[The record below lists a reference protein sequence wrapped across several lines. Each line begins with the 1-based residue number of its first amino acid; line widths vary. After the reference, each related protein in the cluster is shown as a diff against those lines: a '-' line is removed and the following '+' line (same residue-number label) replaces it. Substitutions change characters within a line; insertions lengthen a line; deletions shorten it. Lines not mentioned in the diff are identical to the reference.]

1 MKICD
6 VTRQLREKGQGLL
19 EFALILPVLLLVAV
33 GLLDLGRA
41 FFAAIVI
48 ANASREG
55 ARYLTLHPDD
65 NAADAYG
72 NTFIG
77 TKQTAISE
85 VQGSFINISP
95 ADVQVTYCIDI
106 DGFPGC
112 DSGYPVIV
120 QVDYDFE
127 LMVGWLL
134 PSPITLTRFTQM
146 MVP

>member
-1 MKICD
+1 MKMGDMSCQN
-6 VTRQLREKGQGLL
+6 RGKGQGLV
-19 EFALILPVLLLVAV
+19 EFALIMPVLLLVAL
-33 GLLDLGRA
+33 GLFDLGRA
-41 FFAAIVI
+41 FFATIII

-65 NAADAYG
+65 NAADTYG

-77 TKQTAISE
+77 TKQTAIAE

-95 ADVQVTYCIDI
+95 ADVQVTYCLDT

-120 QVDYDFE
+120 QVHYDFD
-127 LMVGWLL
+127 LLTGWLL
-134 PSPITLTRFTQM
+134 PSPISLTRFTQM

>member
-1 MKICD
+1 MKKTEI
-6 VTRQLREKGQGLL
+6 TRQLSENGQGLL
-19 EFALILPVLLLVAV
+19 EFALILPILLLVAL

-41 FFAAIVI
+41 FFAAII
-48 ANASREG
+48 ISNASREG
-55 ARYLTLHPDD
+55 ARYLTLHPED

-72 NTFIG
+72 NTFTG
-77 TKQTAISE
+77 TKQTAIAE
-85 VQGSFINISP
+85 VQGSYINISP
-95 ADVQVTYCIDI
+95 ADVHVTYCRDA

-120 QVDYDFE
+120 RVDSDFE
-127 LMVGWLL
+127 LLVGWLL

>member
-1 MKICD
+1 MKLIA
-6 VTRQLREKGQGLL
+6 VFRQAREKGQGLL
-19 EFALILPVLLLVAV
+19 EFALVVPVLLLIAL

-48 ANASREG
+48 SNASREG

-65 NAADAYG
+65 NVADAYG
-72 NTFIG
+72 NTFNG
-77 TKQTAISE
+77 TKQAAISE

-95 ADVQVTYCIDI
+95 ADVRITYCRDL

-112 DSGYPVIV
+112 DSGFPVIV
-120 QVDYDFE
+120 RVDYDFE
-127 LMVGWLL
+127 LLTGWLL
-134 PSPITLTRFTQM
+134 PSPATLTRFTQM

>member
-1 MKICD
+1 MKKTEI
-6 VTRQLREKGQGLL
+6 TRQLSENGQGLL
-19 EFALILPVLLLVAV
+19 EFALILPVLLLVAL

-41 FFAAIVI
+41 FFAAII
-48 ANASREG
+48 ISNASREG
-55 ARYLTLHPDD
+55 ARYLTLHPED

-77 TKQTAISE
+77 TKQTAIAE
-85 VQGSFINISP
+85 VQGSYINISP
-95 ADVQVTYCIDI
+95 ADVHVTYCRDA

-120 QVDYDFE
+120 RVDSDFE
-127 LMVGWLL
+127 LLVGWLL

>member
-1 MKICD
+1 MKISV
-6 VTRQLREKGQGLL
+6 VTCQLREKGQGLL

-48 ANASREG
+48 TNASREG

-65 NAADAYG
+65 NVADAYG

-85 VQGSFINISP
+85 VQGSFITIAP
-95 ADVQVTYCIDI
+95 ADVQVTYCRDI
-106 DGFPGC
+106 DGFTGC

-120 QVDYDFE
+120 RVDYDFE
-127 LMVGWLL
+127 LLVGWLL
-134 PSPITLTRFTQM
+134 PSPFTLTRFTQM